1 MVRDRS
7 FKLICIPLLGLVFP
21 LSSDLSVFTRSTS
34 IDLFF
39 VICYFVFCAFL
50 ILQASVAIISA
61 VRNSKLK
68 DDIFSKLVVM
78 CISTGIVAFVSA
90 AGALLMRQFFFK
102 NDVDIPALLRGGIAS
117 AAIVVFITLIYEVLF
132 LNKERQI
139 DGQIVRH
146 LDKELLQAEINVL
159 RNELDP
165 HFVYNSLMPLYY
177 LVKNDIQKAEAFA
190 YKLIQVYQYF
200 VENRQSDFVTLREEL
215 AFIENYFFLLQI
227 RYKESVTLSVQIPNN
242 ADKFLVLPSSLQAL
256 IENAIKHNELDKHNP
271 LHITIGIERNCL
283 VVSNNLRCR
292 GFEISSSKI
301 GLRNLRTRY
310 KVLTGSDISVIKN
323 KELFIVKLPVIR
335 NSKAYDVN
343 SYNRG

>member
-1 MVRDRS
+1 MVRDRG
-7 FKLICIPLLGLVFP
+7 FKLICIPLLGLIFP
-21 LSSDLSVFTRSTS
+21 LSSDLSVFTSATS

-39 VICYFVFCAFL
+39 VLAYFIFFAFL
-50 ILQASVAIISA
+50 ILQGTVAIISA
-61 VRNSKLK
+61 VRNSRLK
-68 DDIFSKLVVM
+68 EDIFSKLVVM
-78 CISTGIVAFVSA
+78 CIATGTLAIIASS
-90 AGALLMRQFFFK
+90 GALLTRQFFF
-102 NDVDIPALLRGGIAS
+102 NHAIDVDALLRGALACGAM
-117 AAIVVFITLIYEVLF
+117 VVFITLIYEVLF

-139 DGQIVRH
+139 DSQIVRH
-146 LDKELLQAEINVL
+146 LDRELLQAEINVL

-177 LVKNDIQKAEAFA
+177 LVKNDIQKAEGFA

-200 VENRQSDFVTLREEL
+200 VENRQTDFVTLREEL
-215 AFIENYFFLLQI
+215 SFIENYFFLLQI
-227 RYKESVTLSVQIPNN
+227 RYKEAVSLSVQIPNN
-242 ADKFLVLPSSLQAL
+242 ANKLLVLPSSLQTL
-256 IENAIKHNELDKHNP
+256 NENAIKHNELDKHNP

-292 GFEISSSKI
+292 GVEMSSSKI

>member
-1 MVRDRS
+1 MVRDRG

-21 LSSDLSVFTRSTS
+21 LSSDLSVFASATS

-39 VICYFVFCAFL
+39 VLAYFIFCSFL
-50 ILQASVAIISA
+50 ILQGTIAIISA
-61 VRNSKLK
+61 VRHSKLK
-68 DDIFSKLVVM
+68 EDIFSKLVVM
-78 CISTGIVAFVSA
+78 CTATGALAFCA
-90 AGALLMRQFFFK
+90 AIGALLLRQFFFK
-102 NDVDIPALLRGGIAS
+102 NMIDVPALLRGGLAS
-117 AAIVVFITLIYEVLF
+117 GGIVVFITLVYEVLF

-200 VENRQSDFVTLREEL
+200 VENRQNDFVTLREEL
-215 AFIENYFFLLQI
+215 SFIENYFFLLQI
-227 RYKESVTLSVQIPNN
+227 RYKDSVSLSVQIPNN
-242 ADKFLVLPSSLQAL
+242 AEKFLVLPSSLQAL
-256 IENAIKHNELDKHNP
+256 IENAIKHNELDKHCP
-271 LHITIGIERNCL
+271 LHITISIERNCL
-283 VVSNNLRCR
+283 VVSNNLRCK
-292 GFEISSSKI
+292 GMEITSSKI